1 MDARYEELLKQYGN
15 EYLQEHNGD
24 NCVYMMDEIQEFI
37 TDVWEALR
45 SSFNGYDWCPG
56 ADNDRELR
64 WQFNPNKEYFA
75 FNGYG
80 NLVSIDENYLTA
92 YLDLH
97 IDQEDFV
104 EWCQE
109 QGYIDEDE
117 EIEGCGL
124 IVHEPVPHDSH
135 KSFYGKALVIDYE
148 DGTMALKS
156 YNTIVAT
163 YNKRTKTLTVNGWYS
178 ATTARHI
185 RAFAAELGISLPAG
199 TNIAGKYKRK

>member
-1 MDARYEELLKQYGN
+1 MDARYKELLKQYGN
-15 EYLQEHNGD
+15 EYLQEHDGD

-109 QGYIDEDE
+109 QGYIDQDE
-117 EIEGCGL
+117 EDIEGVC
-124 IVHEPVPHDSH
+124 V
-135 KSFYGKALVIDYE
+135 Y
-148 DGTMALKS
+148 
-156 YNTIVAT
+156 
-163 YNKRTKTLTVNGWYS
+163 
-178 ATTARHI
+178 
-185 RAFAAELGISLPAG
+185 
-199 TNIAGKYKRK
+199 